1 MELTEGTIER
11 CSDIE
16 NKTDDRRK
24 WNKPDYTSLTEELEE
39 RLLVSH
45 EEPIGPNSKVT
56 VS

>member
-1 MELTEGTIER
+1 MELTEGTMER

-24 WNKPDYTSLTEELEE
+24 WNEPDYTSLTEELEE

-45 EEPIGPNSKVT
+45 EEPTGPNSKVT